1 MKKKTTNMTT
11 SVITGMMVGAAM
23 GVMANSVVKSKKRK
37 IQKTTSKA
45 ISAVGEMMQN
55 VSAYMK

>member
-1 MKKKTTNMTT
+1 MKKKTVNMTS
-11 SVITGMMVGAAM
+11 SVLTGMMVGAVA
-23 GVMANSVVKSKKRK
+23 GVMANGLVQSKKKK
-37 IQKTTSKA
+37 IKKTTGKA

>member
-1 MKKKTTNMTT
+1 MKKKTVNMTS
-11 SVITGMMVGAAM
+11 SVLTGMMVGAVA
-23 GVMANSVVKSKKRK
+23 GVMANGLVQSKKKRIK
-37 IQKTTSKA
+37 KTTGKA